1 VPIDA
6 GSPLPTAPLAEAFG
20 GAPVDLAGLAAGG
33 PALLFLYKSD
43 CPATEVAAPV
53 LPRFAAV
60 PGLALVAISQDGPEE
75 ARRHAEGAGWPGPVR
90 TLVDAEPWPASVA
103 LGARVT
109 PTWILVATGGRVVR
123 TAEGWAREDVNGLA
137 AAAAGL
143 ATAAAGL
150 ATAAAGQECSPAPV
164 ISAAGGAEPPWRP
177 G

>member
-1 VPIDA
+1 MPLDA

-43 CPATEVAAPV
+43 CPATEVAGPV

-60 PGLALVAISQDGPEE
+60 PGLALVAISQDGPDE
-75 ARRHAEGAGWPGPVR
+75 ARRHAAGAGWPGTVR

-103 LGARVT
+103 LAARVT
-109 PTWILVATGGRVVR
+109 PTWILVAAGGRVVR
-123 TAEGWAREDVNGLA
+123 AAEGWAREDVNGLA

-143 ATAAAGL
+143 TGA
-150 ATAAAGQECSPAPV
+150 PAPV
-164 ISAAGGAEPPWRP
+164 ISAEGGAEPPWRP